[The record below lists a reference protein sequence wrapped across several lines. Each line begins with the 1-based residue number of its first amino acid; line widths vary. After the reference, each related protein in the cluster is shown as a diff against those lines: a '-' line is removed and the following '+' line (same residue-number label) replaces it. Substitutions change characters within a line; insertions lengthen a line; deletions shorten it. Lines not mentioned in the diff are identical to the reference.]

1 MTTITCS
8 YLTHS
13 ILSAFNRRDVLRIK
27 NQEIKFKFKQLIE
40 NTKINLQDGKKRLE
54 VWEAVFFSTEHQKHE
69 FENLFSKNIYDN
81 GNALYMSWIPLKLAA
96 IGKAIDIDTFNSDK
110 NPLHIPK
117 IFQRRCVLS
126 TMLGER
132 CLYRETNQM
141 F

>member
-1 MTTITCS
+1 M
-8 YLTHS
+8 
-13 ILSAFNRRDVLRIK
+13 
-27 NQEIKFKFKQLIE
+27 KFKFKQMIE

-54 VWEAVFFSTEHQKHE
+54 VWEAVFFATDHQKHE

-96 IGKAIDIDTFNSDK
+96 IGKAIDTFNSDK

-117 IFQRRCVLS
+117 IFRRRCVLS